1 MKNTLTSILLLTLTA
16 ATAQDTLLIRET
28 FYQRKAQVNTS
39 FNLRSEAPTMAL
51 LFLSGAAD
59 GFGDVLQFH
68 YGEFKQVF
76 PDADEQWFNPELSWR
91 NKYKNGD
98 PNQGAKY
105 PGSISVF
112 VAGTD
117 AWHASKLFRIATMST
132 ALAIAPLQIIDPTR
146 PNYKKR
152 RGLKKFLLRTLAYSA
167 SYHAGQF
174 LVYDVIFSNKK

>member
-1 MKNTLTSILLLTLTA
+1 MKTVLTTTLLVI
-16 ATAQDTLLIRET
+16 ATVSSAQDTLLLRKT
-28 FYQRKAQVNTS
+28 FYERKAQVNTP

-68 YGEFKQVF
+68 YSEFEQVF
-76 PDADEQWFNPELSWR
+76 PNANEQWFNPELSWR

-98 PNQGAKY
+98 PNQGQRY

-117 AWHASKLFRIATMST
+117 AWHASKLTRIATMST
-132 ALAIAPLQIIDPTR
+132 ALAIAPVQIVDPTR
-146 PNYKKR
+146 PNYRKR
-152 RGLKKFLLRTLAYSA
+152 QWLKKFVLRTLAYSA
-167 SYHAGQF
+167 SYHTGQF
-174 LVYDVIFSNKK
+174 LVYNVIFSDKK